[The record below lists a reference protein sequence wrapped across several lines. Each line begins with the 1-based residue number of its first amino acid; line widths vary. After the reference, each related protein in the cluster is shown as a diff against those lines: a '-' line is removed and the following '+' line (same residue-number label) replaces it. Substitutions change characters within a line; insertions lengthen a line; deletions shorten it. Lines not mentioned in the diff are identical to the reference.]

1 MRRTTR
7 WGWPRARPY
16 ARRAGVL
23 LSESMP
29 RKEPQT
35 TRTIVGHSRS
45 SDAASTRRRKSISGL
60 HG

>member
-1 MRRTTR
+1 MRRTR
-7 WGWPRARPY
+7 RRGWPRARPY

-35 TRTIVGHSRS
+35 TPTIVGRSRS
-45 SDAASTRRRKSISGL
+45 TDAVSTRRRKSISGL
-60 HG
+60 QG